1 MTSSPAPV
9 LTPVQR
15 VRSFDDAVAQIRDA
29 ILKGTIAPGER
40 LPSERELCE
49 VLGVSRTTVREAMRT
64 LESTGL
70 VEVRLGAHGGAFAK
84 APDPATLGTAL
95 STLLQFRQASMEELN
110 EFRVLF
116 EPSNASFAALRAD
129 EHDLEALSSLA
140 ARAKALSPKG
150 DTWREIEELD
160 LEMHEL
166 VAGASHNQVCTAIM
180 SGIHETLKRNLTE
193 LAPMSSYAASVRKD
207 IIEMVAL
214 IEARDADGAEAHMRR
229 HLERWRKI
237 TNPPRTRH

>member
-1 MTSSPAPV
+1 
-9 LTPVQR
+9 

-49 VLGVSRTTVREAMRT
+49 LLGVSRTTVREAMRS
-64 LESTGL
+64 LETAGL
-70 VEVRLGAHGGAFAK
+70 VEIRLGAHGGAFAK
-84 APDPATLGTAL
+84 APDAATLGSAL
-95 STLLQFRQASMEELN
+95 STLLLFRQASMAELN
-110 EFRVLF
+110 EFRVWF
-116 EPSNASFAALRAD
+116 EPSNASSAALRAD
-129 EHDLEALSSLA
+129 EQDLAALRDLA
-140 ARAKALSPKG
+140 ARAKALSPR
-150 DTWREIEELD
+150 DDSWRAIEDLD

-166 VAGASHNQVCTAIM
+166 VAGAAHNQVCTAIM

-207 IIEMVAL
+207 IIQMVRL
-214 IEARDADGAEAHMRR
+214 VEGRDADGAQDHMRR

-237 TNPPRTRH
+237 TATD